1 MQTFNSSTKE
11 ADLCDMGLVCST
23 ARLLV
28 GQDYVEILIQGRETG
43 RDIETETQRGGG
55 GGRGRRE
62 RGKKR
67 EERRRERM
75 LINDSHL
82 TITTFLHL
90 PQNSPLQRKAY
101 MF

>member
-1 MQTFNSSTKE
+1 MNEVVQTFNSSTKE

-55 GGRGRRE
+55 GARKERE
-62 RGKKR
+62 GEEKRGK
-67 EERRRERM
+67 EEREDV
-75 LINDSHL
+75 N
-82 TITTFLHL
+82 
-90 PQNSPLQRKAY
+90 K
-101 MF
+101 

>member
-1 MQTFNSSTKE
+1 MEHFKIPLLCIVACIFNSSTKE

-55 GGRGRRE
+55 GGEEGE
-62 RGKKR
+62 RGGRK
-67 EERRRERM
+67 ERKGGERGC
-75 LINDSHL
+75 
-82 TITTFLHL
+82 
-90 PQNSPLQRKAY
+90 
-101 MF
+101 